1 MVKEVVKM
9 EETKNNRIEVPIKD
23 KYLLT
28 IREAGAY
35 FGLGTKYMRRM
46 AELNEGG
53 FAIFIGNKYMII
65 RRKFE
70 EYMEGMAEKEYRT
83 NVRENIDFL

>member
-1 MVKEVVKM
+1 M
-9 EETKNNRIEVPIKD
+9 EETKGNRIEVPIKD

-28 IREAGAY
+28 IKEAGAY
-35 FGLGTKYMRRM
+35 FGLGTKYMRRI
-46 AELNEGG
+46 AELNEGS

-70 EYMEGMAEKEYRT
+70 ECMEGIASKNTIE
-83 NVRENIDFL
+83 

>member
-1 MVKEVVKM
+1 M
-9 EETKNNRIEVPIKD
+9 PIKD

-28 IREAGAY
+28 IRETGAY
-35 FGLGTKYMRRM
+35 FGLRTKYMRRI
-46 AELNEGG
+46 AEANEGD

-70 EYMEGMAEKEYRT
+70 EYMD
-83 NVRENIDFL
+83 NIASKNTIE

>member
-1 MVKEVVKM
+1 M
-9 EETKNNRIEVPIKD
+9 EETKTNRIEVPIKD

-35 FGLGTKYMRRM
+35 FGLGTKYMRRI
-46 AELNEGG
+46 AELTEGG
-53 FAIFIGNKYMII
+53 FTIFIGNKYMII

-70 EYMEGMAEKEYRT
+70 EYMDGIAVKNTIE
-83 NVRENIDFL
+83 

>member
-1 MVKEVVKM
+1 M
-9 EETKNNRIEVPIKD
+9 EETKGNRIEVPIKD
-23 KYLLT
+23 KYLFT

-35 FGLGTKYMRRM
+35 FGLGTKYMRRI

-70 EYMEGMAEKEYRT
+70 EYMDEMTVKNTTE
-83 NVRENIDFL
+83 

>member
-1 MVKEVVKM
+1 M
-9 EETKNNRIEVPIKD
+9 EETKRNRIEVPIKD

-35 FGLGTKYMRRM
+35 FGLGTKYMRRI
-46 AELNEGG
+46 AEQNEGG

-70 EYMEGMAEKEYRT
+70 EYMDEMAIKNTVE
-83 NVRENIDFL
+83 

>member
-1 MVKEVVKM
+1 M
-9 EETKNNRIEVPIKD
+9 EETKTNRIVVPIKD

-28 IREAGAY
+28 IKEAGAY
-35 FGLGTKYMRRM
+35 FGLGTKYMRRI
-46 AELNEGG
+46 AEANEGD

-70 EYMEGMAEKEYRT
+70 EYMD
-83 NVRENIDFL
+83 NIASKNTIE

>member
-1 MVKEVVKM
+1 M
-9 EETKNNRIEVPIKD
+9 EKTKSNRIEVPIKD

-35 FGLGTKYMRRM
+35 FGLGTKYIRRM
-46 AELNEGG
+46 AEASEGG

-65 RRKFE
+65 RR
-70 EYMEGMAEKEYRT
+70 
-83 NVRENIDFL
+83 

>member
-1 MVKEVVKM
+1 MINGLLKVK
-9 EETKNNRIEVPIKD
+9 IKD

-35 FGLGTKYMRRM
+35 FGLGAKYMRII
-46 AELNEGG
+46 AEANECGY
-53 FAIFIGNKYMII
+53 AIFIGNKYMII

-70 EYMEGMAEKEYRT
+70 EYMDGMAVKNDIE
-83 NVRENIDFL
+83 

>member
-1 MVKEVVKM
+1 M
-9 EETKNNRIEVPIKD
+9 EETKTNRIAVPIKD

-28 IREAGAY
+28 IKEAGAY
-35 FGLGTKYMRRM
+35 FGLGTKYMRII
-46 AELNEGG
+46 AEAYEGD

-70 EYMEGMAEKEYRT
+70 EYMD
-83 NVRENIDFL
+83 NIASKNTIE

>member
-1 MVKEVVKM
+1 MVKEEVKM
-9 EETKNNRIEVPIKD
+9 EEAKNNRIEVPIKD

-35 FGLGTKYMRRM
+35 FGLGTKYMRRI
-46 AELNEGG
+46 AEVNEGG

-70 EYMEGMAEKEYRT
+70 EYMDDIACKNTIE
-83 NVRENIDFL
+83 

>member
-1 MVKEVVKM
+1 M
-9 EETKNNRIEVPIKD
+9 EESNSNRIEVPIKD

-35 FGLGTKYMRRM
+35 FGLGKKYMRRI
-46 AELNEGG
+46 AEQNESG

-70 EYMEGMAEKEYRT
+70 KYMDGMAST
-83 NVRENIDFL
+83 NTVE